1 MDVPEPRYTTAP
13 DGTSLAYQVFGSGRR
28 DLVFLPGNATQLD
41 VGWEHPVFERFY
53 RLLAELGRV
62 IMVDRRG
69 VGLSDRVALDDP
81 PPLEVL
87 VDDLARVLD
96 TVRSRDTVLLG
107 QDEGALTA
115 ILFAAIHPERV
126 ARLILVAPR
135 PAMVATPEHPWGG
148 PPDEWEE
155 WLAWASEHWGSRESI
170 VHDMHELF
178 PSLLGDERAIEFGA
192 KLQRAAPSPKAAV
205 ALFRISTQLNV
216 ADVLPTIRTPT
227 LVLHRRADA
236 MIPLEAGR
244 AIVDMMP
251 NASMVE
257 LEGEDHIIQTGT
269 REELV
274 EPLRTFLDLEM
285 PPIDEGRRL
294 ATVLFTDLVGS
305 TARSVEL
312 GDTAWGEL
320 LERHHDAVRRELARH
335 GGTEVDTAGDGFFA
349 TFDGPAAAARCAMTI
364 VGAVE
369 RLDLRIRAGVHTGEV
384 ETIDGKI
391 GGIAVT
397 IGARIGAL
405 AEASEVLVSSTVKDL
420 VAGSG
425 LLFEDAGEHELKGVP
440 EPWRLHRVVAE

>member
-1 MDVPEPRYTTAP
+1 
-13 DGTSLAYQVFGSGRR
+13 
-28 DLVFLPGNATQLD
+28 
-41 VGWEHPVFERFY
+41 
-53 RLLAELGRV
+53 
-62 IMVDRRG
+62 
-69 VGLSDRVALDDP
+69 
-81 PPLEVL
+81 
-87 VDDLARVLD
+87 
-96 TVRSRDTVLLG
+96 
-107 QDEGALTA
+107 
-115 ILFAAIHPERV
+115 
-126 ARLILVAPR
+126 
-135 PAMVATPEHPWGG
+135 
-148 PPDEWEE
+148 
-155 WLAWASEHWGSRESI
+155 
-170 VHDMHELF
+170 
-178 PSLLGDERAIEFGA
+178 
-192 KLQRAAPSPKAAV
+192 
-205 ALFRISTQLNV
+205 
-216 ADVLPTIRTPT
+216 
-227 LVLHRRADA
+227 

-320 LERHHDAVRRELARH
+320 LERHHDLVRRELARH
-335 GGTEVDTAGDGFFA
+335 GGAEVDTAGDGCFA